1 MDFSQV
7 VSYLKNFQ
15 IARTWQLL
23 QDMNISELI
32 HNPWFLGS
40 IGVLSLISLFMRW
53 RVLLVLL
60 VSVTACT
67 WLFSY
72 VQQRG
77 TELDSLGSESL
88 LIFAGGGVAILFFT
102 IYLLF
107 IRGD

>member
-1 MDFSQV
+1 
-7 VSYLKNFQ
+7 
-15 IARTWQLL
+15 
-23 QDMNISELI
+23 
-32 HNPWFLGS
+32 
-40 IGVLSLISLFMRW
+40 
-53 RVLLVLL
+53 